1 MSCGSGLLEIKTG
14 MIIAHG
20 RVMEAIFNL
29 LFVTKPHMTFYANFC
44 PVMAVILCI
53 YFQFETTAET

>member
-29 LFVTKPHMTFYANFC
+29 LFVTKPHKEHLICLALIVS
-44 PVMAVILCI
+44 VMKHCKPLSHNVLC
-53 YFQFETTAET
+53 